1 MEYRTFGRS
10 DWKVS
15 EIGFGGW
22 QLGGTWG
29 KVDDNNSVET
39 LLYAFENGVNFVD
52 TAFAYGNGHSERVIG
67 KALNE
72 WGSGKIY
79 VATKITP
86 IMDKG
91 KSLNLDNNPSIK
103 DSYPNWH
110 IREIVE
116 GSLKRLGVEQIDL
129 IQLHLWFEDGIINQ
143 EWLETLNE
151 LKKEGKINKIGVSLA
166 DIRPNQGLELAKKG
180 LVDSIQV
187 LFNMFEQEPV
197 DSLFPESYKT
207 GTAIITRVPLDSG
220 ALTGTWAENTI
231 TQWAE
236 NDKRRLMYRGN
247 RFKETLERV
256 EKLKSLCKPFYPTLA
271 EAALRYSLYPK
282 EVAVVIPG
290 MRNKREVEL
299 NLAISDGN
307 NFNNELAEILR
318 PYRWKHEFYN

>member
-10 DWKVS
+10 GWKVS

-29 KVDDNNSVET
+29 KVDDKNSIET

-52 TAFAYGNGHSERVIG
+52 TAFAYGNGHSEKVIG
-67 KALNE
+67 KALDK
-72 WGSGKIY
+72 WSSGKIY

-86 IMDKG
+86 IMDKS

-103 DSYPNWH
+103 DCYPSWY
-110 IREIVE
+110 IREIIE
-116 GSLKRLGVEQIDL
+116 GSLKRLGTERLDL
-129 IQLHLWFEDGIINQ
+129 IQLHLWFEDGITNL
-143 EWLETLNE
+143 EWLNTLTT
-151 LKKEGKINKIGVSLA
+151 LKKEGKIDKIGVSLA
-166 DIRPNQGLELAKKG
+166 DIRPEQGLELAKKG

-187 LFNMFEQEPV
+187 LFNMFEQEPA
-197 DSLFPESYKT
+197 DLLFPESSKT

-220 ALTGTWAENTI
+220 ALTGTWTDNTI
-231 TQWAE
+231 MEWDK
-236 NDKRRLMYRGN
+236 NDKRRLMYRDN
-247 RFKETLERV
+247 RFKETLQRV
-256 EKLKSLCKPFYPTLA
+256 EDLKKLCNPYYPTLA

-290 MRNKREVEL
+290 MRNKREVDL
-299 NLAISDGN
+299 NLAISDGKK
-307 NFNNELAEILR
+307 FDSELVEMLR